1 MPRLTKVCPQLPAAH
16 VGKAAAWYRDKLG
29 FTIVRLY
36 PEHGFAIVRR
46 DETELHFWTCE
57 ERRIAEHTSAY
68 FGVDDIDGLHA
79 SLAAANDGGA
89 LSEVADRE
97 WGMREF
103 YVTDPDGNL
112 LKFGV
117 PSQVTAD

>member
-1 MPRLTKVCPQLPAAH
+1 MARLNKVCPQLPAAD
-16 VGKAAAWYRDKLG
+16 VSEAASWYRDKLG
-29 FTIVRLY
+29 FTINRLY

-46 DETELHFWTCE
+46 DDIEIHFWTCK
-57 ERRIAEHTSAY
+57 ERR
-68 FGVDDIDGLHA
+68 DIDALHA
-79 SLAAANDGGA
+79 TLAGANDGGR
-89 LSEVADRE
+89 LSEVADRA

-117 PSQVTAD
+117 PASAAAE